1 MGGDRVSHALWR
13 SGKGR
18 AVKALG
24 AVASKDTSVII
35 LLGLNDVTA
44 LGKPSDVVGGV
55 CKLVSELKAG
65 LKSEGTRV
73 FVLEVPLLPR
83 YSMKM
88 LELAKNI
95 NKWLGNI
102 SARVGFTVPK
112 YTSLLDEHGTVMPRW
127 LISRLDVHLNAK
139 GYREFTRFLGS
150 LIDMQGSFSSKFN
163 LIA

>member
-44 LGKPSDVVGGV
+44 LGKASDVVGGV

-65 LKSEGTRV
+65 INSDVTRV

-83 YSMKM
+83 YSPEMRK
-88 LELAKNI
+88 LAKNI
-95 NKWLGNI
+95 NKWLGKVG
-102 SARVGFTVPK
+102 ARVGFTVPK
-112 YTSLLDEHGTVMPRW
+112 YTSLLDEHGTVMPGW
-127 LISRLDVHLNAK
+127 LISRRDVHLNAG
-139 GYREFTRFLGS
+139 GYRVFARFLGS
-150 LIDMQGSFSSKFN
+150 LIIQGSYSIKFSW
-163 LIA
+163 IG